1 MPEEDII
8 EQTQEEIKRKPTT
21 KSATSKLK
29 PRIDFDEPAKSFEYT
44 GNFKSDIAGNKKLF
58 NKGDSVEKMER
69 STIEFIVN
77 TSRRAVATIEKEEE
91 NYIKELVA
99 RRYYPE
105 SVTHPV
111 TEEEMVKNLLNLV

>member
-8 EQTQEEIKRKPTT
+8 EQTQEEIKLKPT
-21 KSATSKLK
+21 KSTTNKLK

-105 SVTHPV
+105 SVTQPV